1 MWMGSYKH
9 RKYQYKFAFV
19 YVFKSLP
26 DDIHI
31 LFQELNMSHTKG
43 LKALGLAALLVFSGT
58 ASAAQEILNA
68 SYDVSRELFAV
79 INPKFQEHW
88 QKQHGTPI
96 VVQQSHAGSS
106 AQAASILQGLKA
118 DVVTF
123 NQSTDIDVL
132 HEKGNFVSTDWRKK
146 FPNNSSPFYSTT
158 AFLVRKGNPKGI
170 KDWDDLARSDVK
182 LVFPNPKTSGNA
194 RYTYLAAWI
203 YAKDKFKNDDAK
215 GKDFVSKIL
224 GNVVV
229 FDTGGRGAT
238 TSFVERELGDV
249 LLTFESEV
257 NLIRK
262 QYGEDKYDI
271 VVPKIS
277 VLAEFP
283 VAVVEK
289 VANEKGTEKV
299 ATAYL
304 NYLYTEDAQRV
315 LADFFYRIH
324 DTKVKAEYASSFPA
338 LKLVAVEDVF
348 GSWDKINQEHF
359 GTGGVLDQLLR
370 QAKK

>member
-1 MWMGSYKH
+1 MKKILLSFLVL
-9 RKYQYKFAFV
+9 FAAGNV
-19 YVFKSLP
+19 
-26 DDIHI
+26 
-31 LFQELNMSHTKG
+31 
-43 LKALGLAALLVFSGT
+43 
-58 ASAAQEILNA
+58 AAQEILNA
-68 SYDVSRELFAV
+68 SYDVSRELFAA
-79 INPKFQEHW
+79 INPKFEAEWKKQNGQEI
-88 QKQHGTPI
+88 K
-96 VVQQSHAGSS
+96 VQQSHAGSS
-106 AQAASILQGLKA
+106 TQATAILQGLKA

-132 HEKGNFVSTDWRKK
+132 HQKGKLVSPDWRNK
-146 FPNNSSPFYSTT
+146 FPNNASPFYSTT
-158 AFLVRKGNPKGI
+158 AFLVRKGNPKNVQ
-170 KDWDDLARSDVK
+170 DWGDLARPDVK

-203 YAKDKFKNDDAK
+203 YANETFAGDQKKIR
-215 GKDFVSKIL
+215 DFVGKVL

-262 QYGEDKYDI
+262 QYGEDKYDV

-289 VANEKGTEKV
+289 VAAAKGTSK
-299 ATAYL
+299 AAQAYL
-304 NYLYTEDAQRV
+304 DYLYSADAQEI
-315 LADFFYRIH
+315 LASFFYRVH
-324 DTKVKAEYASSFPA
+324 HPDVVAAHTAQFPA
-338 LKLVAVEDVF
+338 LKLVAVENVF
-348 GSWDKINQEHF
+348 GDWQKINEEHF
-359 GTGGVLDQLLR
+359 ATGATLDQLLR
-370 QAKK
+370 QISRK

>member
-1 MWMGSYKH
+1 MVHKNG
-9 RKYQYKFAFV
+9 
-19 YVFKSLP
+19 
-26 DDIHI
+26 I
-31 LFQELNMSHTKG
+31 
-43 LKALGLAALLVFSGT
+43 KALGLSFLLVFSGA

-68 SYDVSRELFAV
+68 SYDVSRELFAT
-79 INPKFQEHW
+79 INPKFQAYWE
-88 QKQHGTPI
+88 KQEGTPI

-106 AQAASILQGLKA
+106 TLAASILQGLKA

-132 HEKGNFVSTDWRKK
+132 HEKGTHVSPDWRNK
-146 FPNNSSPFYSTT
+146 FANNASPYYSTI

-170 KDWDDLARSDVK
+170 KNWDDLARSDVK

-194 RYTYLAAWI
+194 RYTYLASWI
-203 YAKDKFKNDDAK
+203 YAKEAFNKDEAK
-215 GKDFVSKIL
+215 SKDFVSKVL

-238 TSFVERELGDV
+238 TSFVERGLGDV

-262 QYGEDKYDI
+262 EYGEDKYDV
-271 VVPKIS
+271 VVPSIS

-289 VANEKGTEKV
+289 VAKEKGTEKA

-304 NYLYTEDAQRV
+304 NYLYTEEAQGV
-315 LADFFYRIH
+315 LADFYYRIH
-324 DTKVKAEYASSFPA
+324 NPKVQAEYASRFPQ

-348 GSWDKINQEHF
+348 GSWSKVNEEHF
-359 GTGGVLDQLLR
+359 ATGGVLDQLLR

>member
-1 MWMGSYKH
+1 MKNIL
-9 RKYQYKFAFV
+9 
-19 YVFKSLP
+19 LP
-26 DDIHI
+26 FFI
-31 LFQELNMSHTKG
+31 LANLS
-43 LKALGLAALLVFSGT
+43 LAAVNAT
-58 ASAAQEILNA
+58 AQEILNA
-68 SYDVSRELFAV
+68 SYDVSRELFAA
-79 INPKFQEHW
+79 INPKFEAEW
-88 QKQHGTPI
+88 QKSMGNPI
-96 VVQQSHAGSS
+96 KVQQSHAGSS
-106 AQAASILQGLKA
+106 AQATSILQGLKA

-132 HEKGNFVSTDWRKK
+132 HQKGKLVSPDWRKQ

-158 AFLVRKGNPKGI
+158 AFLVRKGNPKNI
-170 KDWDDLARSDVK
+170 QDWGDLARSDVK

-203 YAKDKFKNDDAK
+203 YANEAFAGDEKKIREFV
-215 GKDFVSKIL
+215 GKVL
-224 GNVVV
+224 ANVVV

-262 QYGEDKYDI
+262 QYGEDKYDT

-289 VANEKGTEKV
+289 VTTEKGTTK
-299 ATAYL
+299 AAQAYL
-304 NYLYTEDAQRV
+304 NYLYSAEAQEI
-315 LADFFYRIH
+315 LASFFYRVH
-324 DTKVKAEYASSFPA
+324 DEQVAATHAAQFPG
-338 LKLVAVEDVF
+338 LKLVAVETLF
-348 GSWDKINQEHF
+348 GDWEKINQHHF
-359 GTGGVLDQLLR
+359 ATGATLDQLLR
-370 QAKK
+370 QISK

>member
-1 MWMGSYKH
+1 MKTILLRLSIL
-9 RKYQYKFAFV
+9 V
-19 YVFKSLP
+19 SVSL
-26 DDIHI
+26 
-31 LFQELNMSHTKG
+31 
-43 LKALGLAALLVFSGT
+43 LGAQ
-58 ASAAQEILNA
+58 ASAQEILNA
-68 SYDVSRELFAV
+68 SYDVSRELFAA
-79 INPKFQEHW
+79 INPKFEAE
-88 QKQHGTPI
+88 QKKAGKT
-96 VVQQSHAGSS
+96 VKVQQSHAGSS
-106 AQAASILQGLKA
+106 AQATSILQGLKA

-132 HEKGNFVSTDWRKK
+132 HQKGKLVSPEWRTK
-146 FPNNSSPFYSTT
+146 FPNNASPFYSTT
-158 AFLVRKGNPKGI
+158 AFLVRKGNPKNI
-170 KDWDDLARSDVK
+170 QDWGDLARSDVK

-203 YAKDKFKNDDAK
+203 YANETFAGDDKKIREFV
-215 GKDFVSKIL
+215 GKVL
-224 GNVVV
+224 ANVVV

-289 VANEKGTEKV
+289 VAAEKGTTQV
-299 ATAYL
+299 AKDYL
-304 NYLYTEDAQRV
+304 NYLYSAEAQEILASFYYRV
-315 LADFFYRIH
+315 HHEQVVSAH
-324 DTKVKAEYASSFPA
+324 AAQFPS
-338 LKLVAVEDVF
+338 LKLVAVESVF
-348 GSWDKINQEHF
+348 GDWEKINQQHF
-359 GTGGVLDQLLR
+359 ATGATLDQLLR
-370 QAKK
+370 QISK

>member
-1 MWMGSYKH
+1 MKKILLSFLVL
-9 RKYQYKFAFV
+9 FAAGNV
-19 YVFKSLP
+19 
-26 DDIHI
+26 
-31 LFQELNMSHTKG
+31 
-43 LKALGLAALLVFSGT
+43 
-58 ASAAQEILNA
+58 AAQEILNA
-68 SYDVSRELFAV
+68 SYDVSRELFAA
-79 INPKFQEHW
+79 INPKFEAEWKKQSGQEI
-88 QKQHGTPI
+88 K
-96 VVQQSHAGSS
+96 VQQSHAGSS
-106 AQAASILQGLKA
+106 TQATAILQGLKA

-132 HEKGNFVSTDWRKK
+132 HQKGKLVSPDWRNK
-146 FPNNSSPFYSTT
+146 FPNNASPFYSTT
-158 AFLVRKGNPKGI
+158 AFLVRKGNPKNVQ
-170 KDWDDLARSDVK
+170 DWGDLARPDVK

-203 YAKDKFKNDDAK
+203 YANETFAGDQKKIR
-215 GKDFVSKIL
+215 DFVGKVL

-262 QYGEDKYDI
+262 QYGEDKYDV

-289 VANEKGTEKV
+289 VAAAKGTSK
-299 ATAYL
+299 AAQAYL
-304 NYLYTEDAQRV
+304 DYLYSADAQEI
-315 LADFFYRIH
+315 LASFFYRVH
-324 DTKVKAEYASSFPA
+324 HPDVVAAHTAQFPA
-338 LKLVAVEDVF
+338 LKLVAVENVF
-348 GSWDKINQEHF
+348 GDWQKINEEHF
-359 GTGGVLDQLLR
+359 ATGATLDQLLR
-370 QAKK
+370 QISRK

>member
-1 MWMGSYKH
+1 MRSIKLLH
-9 RKYQYKFAFV
+9 
-19 YVFKSLP
+19 
-26 DDIHI
+26 
-31 LFQELNMSHTKG
+31 G
-43 LKALGLAALLVFSGT
+43 LLAASALTFALG
-58 ASAAQEILNA
+58 ASAQQEILNT
-68 SYDVSRELFAV
+68 SYDVSRELFAA
-79 INPKFQEHW
+79 INPKFQAHW
-88 QKQHGTPI
+88 KEKQGAEITI
-96 VVQQSHAGSS
+96 QQSHAGSS
-106 AQAASILQGLKA
+106 AQAAAILQGLKA

-132 HEKGNFVSTDWRKK
+132 HEKGNYVSPDWRKK
-146 FPNNSSPFYSTT
+146 FSNNASPFYSTT
-158 AFLVRKGNPKGI
+158 AFLVRKGNPKNI

-203 YAKDKFKNDDAK
+203 FANEAFKSDEK
-215 GKDFVSKIL
+215 KTRDFVSKVL

-262 QYGEDKYDI
+262 QYGEDKYDVI
-271 VVPKIS
+271 VPKIS

-283 VAVVEK
+283 VAVVER
-289 VANEKGTEKV
+289 VAKEKGTEKV
-299 ATAYL
+299 ATEYL
-304 NYLYTEDAQRV
+304 NYLYSPEAQDI
-315 LADFFYRIH
+315 LAGFYYRIH
-324 DTKVKAEYASSFPA
+324 DESVKAAHAEQFPE
-338 LKLVAVEDVF
+338 LKLVDVESVF
-348 GSWDKINQEHF
+348 GSWSDINTKHF
-359 GTGGVLDQLLR
+359 GTGAILDQLLR